1 MVCDEYI
8 QLFKSR
14 SQIRAAVVTIKFD
27 VIFYTIS
34 LMLESS
40 SYSGNIDWNDII
52 KNKLEE
58 LTEDLGEV
66 QEITQTIF

>member
-34 LMLESS
+34 PMLESS

-58 LTEDLGEV
+58 LTMK
-66 QEITQTIF
+66 T

>member
-1 MVCDEYI
+1 MNI
-8 QLFKSR
+8 SNSKSR
-14 SQIRAAVVTIKFD
+14 SQIRAVVVTIKFD

-40 SYSGNIDWNDII
+40 SYSDNIDWNDII

-58 LTEDLGEV
+58 LTMK
-66 QEITQTIF
+66 T